1 MTSATTLKE
10 LAATLPDIRLLYVE
24 DDESLRENTLQLLSN
39 FFHQVDSAIN
49 GQEGLDKF
57 EQGQYDIVIS
67 DLHMPVMDGI
77 EMVRQIK
84 ELNSDQ
90 LVIITSAHDETDY
103 LLKLIAMGV
112 ESFILKPLD
121 LEQFLAVL
129 IKSLKIVNL
138 REIEANY
145 KHHLEETVRQRTEE
159 LSAANTKLEE
169 YNVTLEQ
176 KVTQRTAELNRSLT
190 EIEKTNKKV
199 MDSIE
204 YAKMIQR
211 SLLPNLD
218 DVKSHLPHSFFI
230 WVPRDIV
237 GGDIYYTDFFEDS
250 FIIGVIDCTGH
261 GVPGALMTMIASSGL
276 RRIIRDESQ
285 RNPAEILKRL
295 NFFIKTSLQQDTA
308 FALSD
313 DGLEAALCFV
323 DFKQKKL
330 SFAGSRMPLI
340 TVHNDRVDIL
350 KGDRVS
356 IGYRNSNLD
365 HCFTEHSIEL
375 KPGMRFYMYSD
386 GYVDQIGGQKPV
398 GFGRSR
404 LVELLKNNSQESF
417 EIQKSRL
424 LETFNDFKG
433 TGETRDD
440 LTVVGF
446 GFD

>member
-1 MTSATTLKE
+1 MTSATSLKE
-10 LAATLPDIRLLYVE
+10 LAATHPDTRLLYVE
-24 DDESLRENTLQLLSN
+24 DDEALRKNTLRLLSS
-39 FFHQVDSAIN
+39 FFESVDSASN

-57 EQGQYDIVIS
+57 KQGEYDMVIS
-67 DLHMPVMDGI
+67 DLHMPVMNGI

-90 LVIITSAHDETDY
+90 IVIITSAHDETDY
-103 LLKLIAMGV
+103 LLKLISMGV

-121 LEQFLAVL
+121 LEQFLSVL

-138 REIEANY
+138 RKIEANY
-145 KHHLEETVRQRTEE
+145 KLQLEETVRQRTEE
-159 LSAANTKLEE
+159 LSAANIKLEE
-169 YNVTLEQ
+169 YNITLEQ
-176 KVTQRTAELNRSLT
+176 KVLQRTAELNSSLT
-190 EIEKTNKKV
+190 EIEKANKKV

-218 DVKSHLPHSFFI
+218 EVKTHLPNSFFI

-237 GGDIYYTDFFEDS
+237 GGDIYYTDFYNDS
-250 FIIGVIDCTGH
+250 FIIGLMDCTGH

-295 NFFIKTSLQQDTA
+295 NFFIKTSLQQDTDY
-308 FALSD
+308 ALSD

-323 DFKQKKL
+323 DSKKKTL

-340 TVHNDRVDIL
+340 TVHNDQADIIQ
-350 KGDRVS
+350 GDRIS
-356 IGYRNSNLD
+356 LGYRNSNLD
-365 HCFTEHSIEL
+365 HTFNEHTIQL
-375 KPGMRFYMYSD
+375 KPGMCFYLYSD
-386 GYVDQIGGQKPV
+386 GFVDQIGGQKPV
-398 GFGRSR
+398 SFGRRR
-404 LVELLKNNSQESF
+404 LVELLKKNSRESF

-424 LETFNDFKG
+424 LETFDDFKG
-433 TGETRDD
+433 DSETRDD
-440 LTVVGF
+440 FTVVGF
-446 GFD
+446 GLD